1 MGKNLRAA
9 IDIGNT
15 RIKCGVFGA
24 KELIDLLVTE
34 DVFELYSFLDKK
46 VIVSS
51 IVSDVRGNANITQEL
66 GNKFAV
72 IQMGS
77 MLKLPIQNNYT
88 SPETLGTD
96 RIAAAVAAQILYN
109 THAVFIVDAGTC
121 ITIGFVQEYIYK
133 GGSISPGIHMRYKA
147 LHHYTGKLPY
157 IENSEF
163 ENIIPTGLNTTDS
176 IHAGVLAGA
185 VYEIESR
192 IKAIIHTEKID
203 QPYTIVTTGGDGAF
217 LAEQLKYSNF
227 ANPSEPIFEPNL
239 VLIGLNEILLLN
251 ESETA

>member
-1 MGKNLRAA
+1 MGKNLRAT

-15 RIKCGVFGA
+15 RMKCGVFDG
-24 KELIDLLVTE
+24 KELIEVCVTVDE
-34 DVFELYSFLDKK
+34 NELYRFLQSKSINK
-46 VIVSS
+46 A
-51 IVSDVRGNANITQEL
+51 IVSDVRGGTTIPHKLSNQ
-66 GNKFAV
+66 FPV
-72 IQMGS
+72 IQMGHT
-77 MLKLPIQNNYT
+77 LKLPVQNNYT

-109 THAVFIVDAGTC
+109 THAVFIIDAGTC
-121 ITIGFVQEYIYK
+121 ITIGFVHENIYK
-133 GGSISPGIHMRYKA
+133 GGSISPGINMRYKA

-157 IENSEF
+157 IERPEF
-163 ENIIPTGLNTTDS
+163 KNIKPTGLNTTDS

-192 IKAIIHTEKID
+192 IKAIIHAEKID

-227 ANPSEPIFEPNL
+227 ANPSEPVFEPNL